1 LSVQL
6 ALALGA
12 DIKEEL
18 PNETDEPAEPAA
30 VEKDKTPVDGEIQK
44 TKKKMKKASKL
55 SRRVSCLHY
64 IGFTIFRS

>member
-1 LSVQL
+1 MSVQL
-6 ALALGA
+6 ALAFGA

-30 VEKDKTPVDGEIQK
+30 VENDKTPVDGKIQK
-44 TKKKMKKASKL
+44 KKKKARKL